1 MLFDGSLFPPSE
13 SQREAI
19 SALNAFEARVQ
30 RLSKIF
36 TALSNDARC
45 MVMKQLLEKRN
56 RTINFSDFMR
66 DLDVNPKRVWE
77 HTRKLKGGSLV
88 EKIDRG
94 RDHCSDLEETRFIH
108 LSLALR
114 QIMDAPEASD
124 SLYGG
129 EIQE

>member
-13 SQREAI
+13 SQQEAI

-129 EIQE
+129 EIQ